1 MRAMKTQTRGMN
13 YIIPIIAKAIIMKQ
27 KVDIESWIRK
37 EHYQFFKQFEEP
49 YYGVNVNIDVTAAY
63 KFVKDNGVSFFLY
76 TMYQSLAASQI
87 IEPFKYRME
96 GDDVVIYDR
105 IDGGS
110 TVPRANGTFG
120 FGAYLFY
127 PSFED
132 FNREA
137 IKEIERVQSHNLLER
152 SRVNNIIRFSSLPW
166 INFTSLSHA
175 RMFSFVDSCPKVSFG
190 KMTEHHGKRT
200 MPVAIHVNHA
210 LIDGIHVGQY
220 IDCYQELLNKG
231 L

>member
-1 MRAMKTQTRGMN
+1 
-13 YIIPIIAKAIIMKQ
+13 MKQ
-27 KVDIESWIRK
+27 KVDIETWIRK
-37 EHYQFFKQFEEP
+37 EHYNFFKTFEEP

-63 KFVKDNGVSFFLY
+63 RFVKDNGASFFLY

-96 GDDVVIYDR
+96 DDEVFIYDQ
-105 IDGGS
+105 IDGDS

-120 FGAYLFY
+120 FGSFPFY
-127 PSFED
+127 PTFEE

-137 IKEIERVQSHNLLER
+137 IKEIRRVQSHDLLER
-152 SRVNNIIRFSSLPW
+152 STVNNAIRFSSLPW

-175 RMFSFVDSCPKVSFG
+175 RMFSFVDSCPKISFG
-190 KMTEHHGKRT
+190 KMTAEHGKRT
-200 MPVAIHVNHA
+200 MPVSIHVNHA
-210 LIDGIHVGQY
+210 LVDGIHLGQY

-231 L
+231 V

>member
-1 MRAMKTQTRGMN
+1 MSD
-13 YIIPIIAKAIIMKQ
+13 IPIIAAIIVMKQ
-27 KVDIESWIRK
+27 KVDIENWIRK
-37 EHYQFFKQFEEP
+37 EHYNFFKQFEEP

-63 KFVKDNGVSFFLY
+63 KFVKDNEISFFLY

-96 GDDVVIYDR
+96 GDEVFIYDR
-105 IDGGS
+105 IDASS

-120 FGAYLFY
+120 FGEWPFY

-137 IKEIERVQSHNLLER
+137 TKEIERVQSNNLLER
-152 SRVNNIIRFSSLPW
+152 KALNNVIRYSSLPW

-175 RMFSFVDSCPKVSFG
+175 RMFSFVDSCPKISFG

-200 MPVAIHVNHA
+200 IPFSIHVNHA
-210 LIDGIHVGQY
+210 LVDGIHVGQY

-231 L
+231 F